1 MRAVYCLLLWLHRR
15 ELIIARSTGRRRASI
30 AQLKGDVERWQRA
43 IWDIDVRRL
52 PS

>member
-1 MRAVYCLLLWLHRR
+1 MRRFYTLLLWLHRF
-15 ELIIARSTGRRRASI
+15 ELAIARSTGRRRANI
-30 AQLKGDVERWQRA
+30 AKLKGDVERWQRA